1 MRVILLLTVMSV
13 PGVLGAQ
20 NTYRLTSDL
29 PVADL
34 VGEPLPLSWAG
45 GLNSAQFSTMDL
57 DADGDADLV
66 VFDRTSNTLTTYRS
80 TQGGY
85 EAAPEYAL
93 LFPGNLRGWVLLR
106 DFNNDGRK
114 DLFTSDPF
122 GVRVFV
128 NTTAGTKPLSWR
140 EYHPGF
146 PLLTQGFSGSINLKV
161 NETDIPAI
169 DDIDGDGDL
178 DIVNARFVGA
188 GTLEYHQNMNL
199 ERTGTTDSMQFVR
212 ITQAWGGMEDCDC
225 NVFAFGGAPCPS
237 GGRIDHVGG
246 KALTTLD
253 ADGDGD
259 RDLLFSQ
266 ENCSRVH
273 LLTNEGNAQNAVFT
287 SAVMYPPSQ
296 PINFLIFPA
305 VYLEDLDFDGKTD
318 LVASPNVYS
327 SSSFNVNFAASSR
340 LYRNTGSASAP
351 VFGHVQNDFLQDLSV
366 DVGENCVPAFADAD
380 NDGDPDMLLGNAG
393 TFDSPA
399 SLRLFR
405 NTGTATT
412 PSFQLED
419 EDYLG
424 LSLAGLTDLK
434 PQFVDMNRDG
444 RTDLALTAFDP
455 KTGGTSLYYAPNQSE
470 FGLDFGGQS
479 IVNTQFALLRDE
491 SPHVADINRDG
502 FMDILLAK
510 ASGALQYW
518 ENSGDGNNFVMTLK
532 DPSYLGY
539 ASGIRSSHMGLFVA
553 DLDRDGED
561 ELVMGLS
568 NGSVA
573 VLPDFRNADDST
585 VPEEDVIYNPFT
597 EAYGPFNLGGRIWP
611 VAVNLYRENK
621 LSLVVGNTLGG
632 LRLLRA
638 EEASA
643 LAGDPEIII
652 YPNPPGD
659 DGLLSVMSDEAA
671 RVQIFTSLGQG
682 IGQALYLPAYQEG
695 VFNVSGLAVGLYI
708 VRFEIHGKSYGRKLA
723 ITR

>member
-1 MRVILLLTVMSV
+1 MLLAVVTV
-13 PGVLGAQ
+13 PGFLGAQ
-20 NTYRLTSDL
+20 DTYRLSSDL
-29 PVADL
+29 PMADES
-34 VGEPLPLSWAG
+34 GQALPLAWAG
-45 GLNSAQFSTMDL
+45 GLNSAQFSTL
-57 DADGDADLV
+57 DIDGDGDADLI
-66 VFDRTSNTLTTYRS
+66 VFDRTTNSLTTYRS
-80 TQGGY
+80 HQGSY
-85 EAAPEYAL
+85 EPAPEYAL
-93 LFPGNLRGWVLLR
+93 LFPPNLRGWVLLR
-106 DFNNDGRK
+106 DFNCDGK
-114 DLFTSDPF
+114 NDLFTSDPF

-128 NTTAGTKPLSWR
+128 NTTVSSHALSWR

-146 PLLTQGFSGSINLKV
+146 PLLTQGFSGSINLKI

-188 GTLEYHQNMNL
+188 GTLEYHQNMSK
-199 ERTGTTDSMQFVR
+199 ERTGTCDSMQFVR
-212 ITQAWGGMEDCDC
+212 VTQAWGGVEDCNC

-237 GGRIDHVGG
+237 GGRSEHAGG

-273 LLTNEGNAQNAVFT
+273 LLTNSGDALNAVFT

-305 VYLEDLDFDGKTD
+305 VYLEDLDFDGTRD

-327 SSSFNVNFAASSR
+327 TGSFNVNFAASSR
-340 LYRNTGSASAP
+340 LYRNTGSSSAP
-351 VFGHVQNDFLQDLSV
+351 VFGLLQNDFLQDQSV

-380 NDGDPDMLLGNAG
+380 NDADLDLVLGNAG

-399 SLRLFR
+399 RLFFFR
-405 NTGTATT
+405 NTGTPTS
-412 PSFQLED
+412 PSFQLEQD
-419 EDYLG
+419 DYLG
-424 LSLAGLTDLK
+424 LSLAALTDLK

-444 RTDLALTAFDP
+444 RTDLALAAFDP
-455 KTGGTSLYYAPNQSE
+455 RTGRTSLYYAPNQSD
-470 FGLDFGGQS
+470 FGLEFGGQT
-479 IVNTQFALLRDE
+479 IVNTQFELSRDE
-491 SPHVADINRDG
+491 SPHVVDVNRDG

-518 ENSGDGNNFVMTLK
+518 ENSGDANNFVMTLK

-539 ASGIRSSHMGLFVA
+539 TSGVLSSNMSLFAA
-553 DLDRDGED
+553 DLTRDGNE
-561 ELVMGLS
+561 ELLMGQS
-568 NGSVA
+568 NGSIA
-573 VLPDFRNADDST
+573 LFPDFRNADDST
-585 VPEEDVIYNPFT
+585 VPMDEIVFNPFT
-597 EAYGPFNLGGRIWP
+597 ESYGSFNLGGRIWP
-611 VAVNLYRENK
+611 AAVNLYREDK
-621 LSLVVGNTLGG
+621 LSLVVGNALGG

-643 LAGDPEIII
+643 LPADPEIVI

-659 DGLLSVMSDEAA
+659 DGLINARSDEPA

-682 IGQALYLPAYQEG
+682 IGQAIFLPAYTEG
-695 VFNVSGLAVGLYI
+695 TFNVSGLAPGLYI
-708 VRFEIHGKSYGRKLA
+708 VRFEISGKSYGRKLA